1 MKILLYHLLIFSTFS
16 LLISCGRNQEEI
28 NAEAQELF
36 EHNKEELKITTDDAC
51 AEKRA
56 AYVSLYKDSL
66 SKINTKEEAP
76 VGDE

>member
-1 MKILLYHLLIFSTFS
+1 MKNILCYMLVFSTFS

-28 NAEAQELF
+28 NAKAQELF

-66 SKINTKEEAP
+66 SKVNTKEEAP